1 METVKNVY
9 RYKSVYYVI
18 FLFSF
23 LVVIFYG
30 FGLIRNINTFSTYSF
45 FNCLFLTQ
53 TIFNLIIFITSVI
66 YLFSKY
72 KKSIFINNIGY
83 ISLVIVIIQNIF
95 MFLFTKYKVSNSL
108 TLAFVILGV
117 VLTVM
122 FLNNYFKV
130 NNEYNEIEEI
140 GNINNKV

>member
-1 METVKNVY
+1 
-9 RYKSVYYVI
+9 
-18 FLFSF
+18 
-23 LVVIFYG
+23 
-30 FGLIRNINTFSTYSF
+30 
-45 FNCLFLTQ
+45 
-53 TIFNLIIFITSVI
+53 
-66 YLFSKY
+66 
-72 KKSIFINNIGY
+72 
-83 ISLVIVIIQNIF
+83 